1 MLIIVFIK
9 CEEYFI
15 DVTHK
20 VTSPSGTKESL
31 RIYEALK
38 LEFLDKSL
46 LNSKHCKLI
55 TLPTRVESSV

>member
-9 CEEYFI
+9 CEEYPM
-15 DVTHK
+15 DVTHII
-20 VTSPSGTKESL
+20 TSPSGTKESL
-31 RIYEALK
+31 RIDEALK

-46 LNSKHCKLI
+46 LNPIHCNLI